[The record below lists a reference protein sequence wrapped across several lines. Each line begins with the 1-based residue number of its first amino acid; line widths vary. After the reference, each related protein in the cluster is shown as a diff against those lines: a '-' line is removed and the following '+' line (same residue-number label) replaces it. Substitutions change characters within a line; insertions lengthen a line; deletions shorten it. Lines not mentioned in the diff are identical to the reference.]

1 VADNADNYWRGGNL
15 LANLDV
21 DTGVIRRVVRGKG
34 VALEELA
41 NHPGTGQK
49 VAGLALPHSR
59 RLVNSTRSAPG
70 CSHRYAITPSTWC

>member
-21 DTGVIRRVVRGKG
+21 ETGVIRRVVRGKG

-41 NHPGTGQK
+41 DHPGTGQK
-49 VAGLALPHSR
+49 LAGLALPH
-59 RLVNSTRSAPG
+59 
-70 CSHRYAITPSTWC
+70 